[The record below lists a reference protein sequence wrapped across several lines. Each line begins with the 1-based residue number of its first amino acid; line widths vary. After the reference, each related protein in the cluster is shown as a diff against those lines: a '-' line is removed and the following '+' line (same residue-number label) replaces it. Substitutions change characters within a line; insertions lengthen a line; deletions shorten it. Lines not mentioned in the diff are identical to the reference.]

1 MQAISPDDAIARAR
15 ARTDVEAFVPA
26 GAWRVRRLDRPGEC
40 YYLVVLGEDHAAVAV
55 ATVGAAQGEIQSWAK
70 LPGQNPHAILKER
83 EAIERAGVSED
94 VKAELV
100 WKPCRATRSPFYPL
114 WEIRTAT
121 TTLYVDQQGMVYSDL
136 PLGGSAG

>member
-15 ARTDVEAFVPA
+15 ARTGVEAFVPA
-26 GAWRVRRLDRPGEC
+26 GAWLVRRLDRPGEC
-40 YYLVVLGEDHAAVAV
+40 YYLVVLGEDHAAIAL
-55 ATVGAAQGEIQSWAK
+55 ATVGAAQGEIQTWAK

-100 WKPCRATRSPFYPL
+100 WKPCRATRSPLYPL

-121 TTLYVDQQGMVYSDL
+121 TTLYVDQQGIVWPDL
-136 PLGGSAG
+136 PPGGPGG